1 MAERYGW
8 INRAIPDADLDGFVA
23 NFVRRVLSFDSQA
36 LSTAKAILNHTGL
49 PNEVQL
55 RSTQASFGATLR
67 WPEALQRMA
76 KSRERGL
83 GVAGEF
89 ELNIGRHVA
98 DL

>member
-1 MAERYGW
+1 
-8 INRAIPDADLDGFVA
+8 
-23 NFVRRVLSFDSQA
+23 LSFDSQA

-49 PNEVQL
+49 PSEAQL
-55 RSTQASFGATLR
+55 QSTQASFGATLR

-89 ELNIGRHVA
+89 ELNVGRHVA